1 MLSSPV
7 EAVAASQ
14 RVSRQHHSTLILGG
28 GGPSKSGKRAKCSL
42 CGRNSQEVGF
52 PLADLLYLHRKN
64 CHFRKN
70 KIALDGLVD
79 HFSQLFLSLLLR
91 PVILDRADGCCWKVL
106 KDEKKILQLSRRKAP
121 PLRRHKTVQ
130 IGRHRSDGPHPLPR
144 PSQVP
149 RQFRSVYR
157 RGSITNCTKYHFS
170 GHSIRP
176 GTLFREGTKC

>member
-1 MLSSPV
+1 MLSSSV

-64 CHFRKN
+64 AYFRIN
-70 KIALDGLVD
+70 KIALLPMVE

-91 PVILDRADGCCWKVL
+91 PVILRGLLEGAEGR
-106 KDEKKILQLSRRKAP
+106 KKILQLFNIDFGGGFRP
-121 PLRRHKTVQ
+121 
-130 IGRHRSDGPHPLPR
+130 PR
-144 PSQVP
+144 PKMAPKALQTDPSRPDRHIRTP
-149 RQFRSVYR
+149 RSHQS
-157 RGSITNCTKYHFS
+157 
-170 GHSIRP
+170 
-176 GTLFREGTKC
+176 

>member
-1 MLSSPV
+1 MSISAASRWCCPPLPPKSMLSSPV

-14 RVSRQHHSTLILGG
+14 QASMQHHSTLILGG

-106 KDEKKILQLSRRKAP
+106 KDEKKYCSSSTLIS
-121 PLRRHKTVQ
+121 
-130 IGRHRSDGPHPLPR
+130 GEGS
-144 PSQVP
+144 P
-149 RQFRSVYR
+149 RQQ
-157 RGSITNCTKYHFS
+157 
-170 GHSIRP
+170 
-176 GTLFREGTKC
+176 

>member
-1 MLSSPV
+1 MSISAASRCCFSPLPPKSMLSSSV

-64 CHFRKN
+64 AYFRIY
-70 KIALDGLVD
+70 KIALLPMVE

-91 PVILDRADGCCWKVL
+91 PVILRGLLEGAEGR
-106 KDEKKILQLSRRKAP
+106 KKILQLFNIDFGGGFSSSAVTSDPATAP
-121 PLRRHKTVQ
+121 PTSSEAPRH
-130 IGRHRSDGPHPLPR
+130 
-144 PSQVP
+144 
-149 RQFRSVYR
+149 
-157 RGSITNCTKYHFS
+157 
-170 GHSIRP
+170 
-176 GTLFREGTKC
+176 

>member
-1 MLSSPV
+1 MSILAASRFCFPPLPPKSMLSSPV

-14 RVSRQHHSTLILGG
+14 RVSRQHHSTLIFGG
-28 GGPSKSGKRAKCSL
+28 GRPSKSGKRAKCSL

-106 KDEKKILQLSRRKAP
+106 KDEKKILQLFNIDFGGR
-121 PLRRHKTVQ
+121 VQ
-130 IGRHRSDGPHPLPR
+130 R
-144 PSQVP
+144 
-149 RQFRSVYR
+149 
-157 RGSITNCTKYHFS
+157 
-170 GHSIRP
+170 
-176 GTLFREGTKC
+176 

>member
-1 MLSSPV
+1 MCSTVSISAASRCCFPPLPPKSMLSSPV

-52 PLADLLYLHRKN
+52 PSADLLYLHRKN

-79 HFSQLFLSLLLR
+79 HFSQLFLSLLLP

-106 KDEKKILQLSRRKAP
+106 KDGKKYCSSLQIELVKGAAQDTRGAP
-121 PLRRHKTVQ
+121 R
-130 IGRHRSDGPHPLPR
+130 
-144 PSQVP
+144 
-149 RQFRSVYR
+149 F
-157 RGSITNCTKYHFS
+157 
-170 GHSIRP
+170 
-176 GTLFREGTKC
+176 